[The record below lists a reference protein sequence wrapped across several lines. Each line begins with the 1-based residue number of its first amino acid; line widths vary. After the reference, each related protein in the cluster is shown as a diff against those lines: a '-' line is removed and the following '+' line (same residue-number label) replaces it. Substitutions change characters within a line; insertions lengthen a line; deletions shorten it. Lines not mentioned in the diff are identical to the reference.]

1 MEERRT
7 SGELVFKTSILGFAD
22 CRADVY
28 RGEEQI
34 AEKIP
39 ITTGGNDLPEALV
52 YNRYN
57 AGLRGTELLAP
68 TPSDVIDYNDIK
80 RMWGHKWKYAPHKR
94 KPKKYKENLRWVY
107 VGKA

>member
-1 MEERRT
+1 MRPLIIE
-7 SGELVFKTSILGFAD
+7 SIMF
-22 CRADVY
+22 
-28 RGEEQI
+28 
-34 AEKIP
+34 
-39 ITTGGNDLPEALV
+39 TTGRITQPLTRWAEDYDLPEALV

>member
-1 MEERRT
+1 MRALIIE
-7 SGELVFKTSILGFAD
+7 SIMF
-22 CRADVY
+22 
-28 RGEEQI
+28 
-34 AEKIP
+34 
-39 ITTGGNDLPEALV
+39 TTGRITQPLTRWAADYDLPVALV
-52 YNRYN
+52 YKRYN

-107 VGKA
+107 VGK

>member
-1 MEERRT
+1 MR
-7 SGELVFKTSILGFAD
+7 ELIIETIQFPVGPIAQPLTRWAAD
-22 CRADVY
+22 Y
-28 RGEEQI
+28 
-34 AEKIP
+34 
-39 ITTGGNDLPEALV
+39 DLPVALV

-80 RMWGHKWKYAPHKR
+80 RMWGHKWKYAPNKR

-107 VGKA
+107 VGQA

>member
-1 MEERRT
+1 MKNYK
-7 SGELVFKTSILGFAD
+7 VILETIDFPTGVITQPLTRWAAD
-22 CRADVY
+22 Y
-28 RGEEQI
+28 
-34 AEKIP
+34 
-39 ITTGGNDLPEALV
+39 DLPVALV

-94 KPKKYKENLRWVY
+94 KPKKYKGNLRWVY
-107 VGKA
+107 VGK